1 MINFLEPSYYQPVPN
16 SYCDN
21 WQDYPPFPNIN
32 KAKAYCENWKDC
44 GGFMVAILPIAGK
57 AIVACNN
64 PVIAI
69 ETKEMETT
77 LYIKQGKF
85 FKYIYMKDE
94 I

>member
-16 SYCDN
+16 SYCTN
-21 WQDYPPFPNIN
+21 FQDYPPFANIN

-57 AIVACNN
+57 AIVACGR
-64 PVIAI
+64 PVNAT

-77 LYIKQGKF
+77 LYIKHGKF
-85 FKYIYMKDE
+85 FI
-94 I
+94 